1 MTFKKRWPAFLFI
14 TTLSVTL
21 LGCGGDSDGG
31 TGPSD
36 GGTGP
41 GETVLSGIFLDAVV
55 QGLTYQS
62 GDTPPG
68 QTGQVGSF
76 EYVQGEPITFSM
88 GGVVLGTLNSGS
100 TVITPFDFPV
110 PENVARFIQS
120 FDDDLD
126 PSNGITL
133 GGSVGPLS
141 GVSVPSSVFENPD
154 RTSFETD
161 PALVNALQVS
171 GRTLIDATTAMNN
184 LQSGTDNSFS
194 VSELADQVFA
204 LSVGL
209 FPFDALG
216 VVLFHALESP
226 GARGSTGEFI
236 LNEDHSTETGQDFTW
251 DVSTSGVLTLDLVD
265 DVTVVITRAGGT
277 DRIISG
283 ILADPGEQP
292 EPITF
297 FRPLPLTETNIAG
310 APITQN
316 GTASQ
321 TFKLTDSYDHH
332 NVGVPAGFEVTFK
345 ADGTFSS
352 VEPNGVVVGTWSV
365 NDFLDDMIVMI
376 PAQAPNDWRLIMLLD
391 GNPAGGG
398 IGGEAFVAEA
408 TVTAGTVDDPELTFT
423 RFYFPV
429 SQLTGVFPN

>member
-1 MTFKKRWPAFLFI
+1 
-14 TTLSVTL
+14 
-21 LGCGGDSDGG
+21 
-31 TGPSD
+31 
-36 GGTGP
+36 
-41 GETVLSGIFLDAVV
+41 
-55 QGLTYQS
+55 
-62 GDTPPG
+62 
-68 QTGQVGSF
+68 
-76 EYVQGEPITFSM
+76 M

-100 TVITPFDFPV
+100 TVITPYDFPV

-133 GGSVGPLS
+133 GGSVGTLS

-171 GRTLIDATTAMNN
+171 GRTLIDATTALNN

-209 FPFDALG
+209 FPYDALG
-216 VVLFHALESP
+216 VVLFHA
-226 GARGSTGEFI
+226 GSTGEFI
-236 LNEDHSTETGQDFTW
+236 LNEDHSTETGQDFNW
-251 DVSTSGVLTLDLVD
+251 DVSTSGVLTLNLVD

-283 ILADPGEQP
+283 ILLDPGEP
-292 EPITF
+292 SEPITF

-321 TFKLTDSYDHH
+321 TFNLTDFDDHH
-332 NVGVPAGFEVTFK
+332 IVSAPPFFEVTFK

-365 NDFLDDMIVMI
+365 NDFVDDVIVMI

-391 GNPAGGG
+391 GNPAGLG
-398 IGGEAFVAEA
+398 IGGQVWVAEA
-408 TVTAGTVDDPELTFT
+408 TVTGGTVDDPELTFT
-423 RFYFPV
+423 QFYFPV
-429 SQLTGVFPN
+429 SLRTGIFPN

>member
-1 MTFKKRWPAFLFI
+1 MSFKQRWSALLFV
-14 TTLSVTL
+14 TTLSITL
-21 LGCGGDSDGG
+21 LGCGGD
-31 TGPSD
+31 SD

-55 QGLTYQS
+55 QGLTFQA
-62 GDTPPG
+62 GDNDPG
-68 QTGQVGSF
+68 TTGQVGSF

-88 GGVVLGTLNSGS
+88 GGAELGTLNSGS

-120 FDDDLD
+120 FDSDLD
-126 PSNGITL
+126 PSNGINLVGSESTL
-133 GGSVGPLS
+133 FN
-141 GVSVPSSVFENPD
+141 VSVPSSVFENPD
-154 RTSFETD
+154 RASFETD

-184 LQSGTDNSFS
+184 LQSGTDNSFA
-194 VSELADQVFA
+194 VSELAGQVFA

-209 FPFDALG
+209 HPIDALG
-216 VVLFHALESP
+216 FVLFHALESP
-226 GARGSTGEFI
+226 GARGSTGEFT
-236 LNEDHSTETGQDFTW
+236 LDDDSSTATGEDFTW

-265 DVTVVITRAGGT
+265 DATVVITRAGGT
-277 DRIISG
+277 DRVISG
-283 ILADPGEQP
+283 ILSDPGEQS

-321 TFKLTDSYDHH
+321 TFEFFGEET
-332 NVGVPAGFEVTFK
+332 FEATFK

-352 VEPNGVVVGTWSV
+352 VEPNGIVVGTWSV
-365 NDFLDDMIVMI
+365 NGLEDDVIVMV

-391 GNPAGGG
+391 GNPAGLG
-398 IGGEAFVAEA
+398 IGGPVWVAEA
-408 TVTAGTVDDPELTFT
+408 TVTGGSVGDPELTFT
-423 RFYFPV
+423 KFSFPI
-429 SQLTGVFPN
+429 SQRTGRFPN